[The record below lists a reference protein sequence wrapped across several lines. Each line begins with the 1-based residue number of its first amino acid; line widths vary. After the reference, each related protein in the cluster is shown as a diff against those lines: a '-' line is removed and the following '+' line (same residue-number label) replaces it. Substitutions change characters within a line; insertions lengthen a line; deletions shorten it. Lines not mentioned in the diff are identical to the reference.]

1 LSEKN
6 ALTLIRIAIEKL
18 KNNCASNIAHNM
30 PKFINEPVFIDHNGE
45 AIPYIPKEIVTHR
58 DAYAASL
65 HMILKHTADFHVM
78 ILEIVADKQGINIDD
93 LVKVIKE
100 DSRYTDMS
108 VNPQINTL
116 GFFQEAPAPKAD
128 VEMEAVTEG
137 MKAVTIKKSRVLKKK

>member
-1 LSEKN
+1 MSFKS
-6 ALTLIRIAIEKL
+6 K
-18 KNNCASNIAHNM
+18 
-30 PKFINEPVFIDHNGE
+30 KFINEPVFIDENGE
-45 AIPYIPKEIVTHR
+45 AVPYIPKEIVTNR

-116 GFFQEAPAPKAD
+116 GFFNAEDVPVPKAD
-128 VEMEAVTEG
+128 VEMEAVTEA
-137 MKAVTIKKSRVLKKK
+137 MKAVTIKKSRVLKKKQ